1 MNLTMPR
8 RLQADLALALCSLIW
23 GATFVVV
30 KDALPFA
37 SVFVFNALRFSLA
50 AIVMGIVY
58 WRALRRM
65 NRATAVAGALIG
77 CFMFGGYT
85 FQTLG
90 LKLTTPSKAGFITGA
105 SVVMVPVL
113 LALFW
118 RRRVNRWVW
127 TGAIAALVGLYYL
140 TVPRAGITGLD
151 GGDVLVLGGAAMF
164 AMHIILVGRYS
175 ARHSVAALSFL
186 QVAMTA
192 ALTLLCL
199 PLLAATRWEP
209 PRVVWTPNLIWAIL
223 ITAVGA
229 TALCFS
235 MQVWAQQYTTPSH
248 TAILLSL
255 EPVFAAL
262 TSVIVL
268 HEHLGMREL
277 SGAALVFVGIVL
289 SELKGPA
296 QSAADSPGPVNEG
309 PAPYSAVRRSSG

>member
-1 MNLTMPR
+1 MSRTISR

-23 GATFVVV
+23 GATFLVV

-50 AIVMGIVY
+50 AIVMAVVY
-58 WRALRRM
+58 WQALRKLSA
-65 NRATAVAGALIG
+65 ATLAAGALMG
-77 CFMFGGYT
+77 FFMFAGYA

-118 RRRVNRWVW
+118 KRRVNHWVW
-127 TGAIAALVGLYYL
+127 AGAIVALAGLYYL
-140 TVPRAGITGLD
+140 TVPRTGITDLNR
-151 GGDVLVLGGAAMF
+151 GDFLVLACALMF
-164 AMHIILVGRYS
+164 ALYIIVVGRYS
-175 ARHSVAALSFL
+175 VQHSVAALSVL
-186 QVAMTA
+186 QVVMTA
-192 ALTLLCL
+192 LLTLACL
-199 PLLAATRWEP
+199 PLLAVTRWEP
-209 PRVVWTPNLIWAIL
+209 PRLTWSPGLVWAIL

-235 MQVWAQQYTTPSH
+235 MQVWAQQYTTPTH

-262 TSVIVL
+262 TSVIVA
-268 HEHLGMREL
+268 HERLGARIL
-277 SGAALVFVGIVL
+277 LGGALVLVGIL
-289 SELKGPA
+289 LAELKGPA
-296 QSAADSPGPVNEG
+296 PSAADSPGPVSER
-309 PAPYSAVRRSSG
+309 SALG